1 VDSIFQAASDSLS
14 IVFSWPYIL
23 YPIAGTV
30 LSMLFA
36 GLPGIGG
43 VTLMALA
50 IPFLFGAD
58 PIPTMLLFGSF
69 VGGATFMGSATAI
82 LLGIPGKASNAA
94 TVLDGHPLAARGM
107 AKTALGCSAA
117 ASALGSTFG
126 ILVLI
131 LLIPVM
137 RDAILLFGPTE
148 FLMLAVWGVT
158 TVAVVTRGSV
168 VKGLGVAGCG
178 LLVTFIGSDPRTGEF
193 RFTVDSIYLRDG
205 LDFVPV
211 FLGIFALAEVISM
224 VASSRSTI
232 SGRGRLEELGGS
244 VWEGCLTIP
253 RNLGLFFRSSILGTL
268 IGMIPGIGG
277 TIASFVAYGHAVQS
291 SGPDKERFGTGD
303 IRGVLAPEAAN
314 DAKDGGALVPTLAFG
329 VPGGAG
335 TALLLVALTQH
346 NLVPGRELMTNHLD
360 YVFLLIAS
368 LFLSNWLTSILGL
381 AFVNPLARLTV
392 APTHLLTPPILLLA
406 SVGAYLYKGRIEDVV
421 AAYAFGFL
429 GYFMKKHDWP
439 RVVFVTALVLG
450 GMLETNFHISLRLIE
465 LGRVQF
471 WSRPITVVLTALTV
485 ITLVQPL
492 VAAIRRNGRAENR

>member
-1 VDSIFQAASDSLS
+1 MDSIFQAASDSFS
-14 IVFSWPYIL
+14 VVFSWPYIL
-23 YPIAGTV
+23 YPVAGTI

-36 GLPGIGG
+36 GLPGVGG

-50 IPFLFGAD
+50 IPFLFETD
-58 PIPTMLLFGSF
+58 PVPTMLLFGSF

-94 TVLDGHPLAARGM
+94 TVLDGHPLAERGM

-117 ASALGSTFG
+117 ASALGSSFG
-126 ILVLI
+126 VFVLI

-148 FLMLAVWGVT
+148 FLMLAVWGLTVVT
-158 TVAVVTRGSV
+158 VVTRGSV

-178 LLVTFIGSDPRTGEF
+178 LLLTFIGSDPRTGEF
-193 RFTVDSIYLRDG
+193 RFTLDILYLRDG
-205 LDFVPV
+205 LDLVPV
-211 FLGIFALAEVISM
+211 FLGIFALAEVAAMATSG
-224 VASSRSTI
+224 RSTI
-232 SGRGRLEELGGS
+232 SGRGGLEELGGS

-253 RNLGLFFRSSILGTL
+253 RNLGLFFRSSVLGTV

-291 SGPDKERFGTGD
+291 AGQDGGRFGTGD

-329 VPGGAG
+329 VPGGSG
-335 TALLLVALTQH
+335 TALLLVVLTQH
-346 NLVPGRELMTNHLD
+346 NLVPGRELMTNHIDL
-360 YVFLLIAS
+360 VFLLIYS

-392 APTHLLTPPILLLA
+392 IPTHLLTPPILLLA
-406 SVGAYLYKGRIEDVV
+406 SVGAFLYKGRIEDVV
-421 AAYAFGFL
+421 VAYVFGFL
-429 GYFMKKHDWP
+429 GYYMKKHGWP
-439 RVVFVTALVLG
+439 RVVLVTALVLG
-450 GMLETNFHISLRLIE
+450 GLLETNFHISLRLIE
-465 LGRVQF
+465 LDRVQF
-471 WSRPITVVLTALTV
+471 WTRPITVILVALTL
-485 ITLVQPL
+485 ITLARPIVGAL
-492 VAAIRRNGRAENR
+492 RKNRRTGNE